1 MVPEDFENALIAEV
15 EKLNFPALP
24 YPDDPGGY
32 YPENDP
38 GEVLVRYEGR
48 KVLARD
54 VSGQL
59 KTTRYF
65 AEIVV
70 VTRQVRGVGG
80 AYDVL
85 EKIHEALEGFT
96 LDIAAGALFMEAESF
111 LSEKDGLWQFGQK
124 WAVTQQEACNL
135 TDAYYDSPIG
145 DN

>member
-15 EKLNFPALP
+15 EKLNLPAFP
-24 YPDDPGGY
+24 YPDNPKGY

-48 KVLARD
+48 KVLNRD

-70 VTRQVRGVGG
+70 VTRQVRDEGG

-85 EKIHEALEGFT
+85 RKIHDALEGFT

-111 LSEKDGLWQFGQK
+111 MSEESGLWQFGQK
-124 WAVTQQEACNL
+124 WSVTQQEACNL
-135 TDAYYDSPIG
+135 IDEYDSPLG